1 MTISSSVSS
10 STLNGNGAATYFPF
24 SFTVWDASQLRVY
37 VTAPGGSAVES
48 TNWTATLTG
57 TGGTVKYPA
66 VGGTVLPAG
75 ATITILRNMPFT
87 QEIDLVQGVAFDP
100 VVIEVAL
107 DQLTATA
114 QQLREEATRSVKV
127 PPGSTTD
134 PSALIAQLQTDAE
147 NAATSAASAVA
158 SANEAA
164 ASAAAAQAA
173 SGGVKVSGNDTMYG
187 DLEAKLLAGTGVL
200 LSTQNDGASETRTVS
215 VDVGTSAG
223 KIPVL
228 DGGGKLATAIIPS
241 GISSVDPTARDI
253 AMMTSMI
260 VWRNSSRA
268 SGPIPSGFLNTFQT
282 DELATKTNA
291 TYDAMNKLYV
301 NQTQATAGPS
311 ALSGTASY
319 SAAATVID
327 RSFSIPNSSTV
338 TYVGVHSSVVFSGKI
353 KIALYVSAGVYNIV
367 VSQSISHTGSG
378 LEWFALTV
386 PYVVPS
392 SGVYNVGVYYNFTGT
407 NVQTVNVSRATVTS
421 DATGDG
427 VSLTE
432 SSGSVL
438 PVGVKYTGA
447 ALNMILVPA
456 AITIATPKSVALNI
470 EHIPLVTVT
479 LNTDLIAEASID
491 GGTTWAT
498 GQLVKLCDMDATAGS
513 QLLSATIDVSA
524 QTGSSVKWRI
534 TTANTK
540 AQSVRCVGIIKAA

>member
-1 MTISSSVSS
+1 MSPTSKPVLPNYTQNAAAYPTNIDAAINAMAGPGFAFAPSAQDTPNMTVRVEAGAVLNG
-10 STLNGNGAATYFPF
+10 STLTEISAQSTASIAAPTTNPRI
-24 SFTVWDASQLRVY
+24 DRVVY
-37 VTAPGGSAVES
+37 DK
-48 TNWTATLTG
+48 LTG
-57 TGGTVKYPA
+57 AVSVVTGTPA
-66 VGGTVLPAG
+66 A
-75 ATITILRNMPFT
+75 
-87 QEIDLVQGVAFDP
+87 
-100 VVIEVAL
+100 
-107 DQLTATA
+107 
-114 QQLREEATRSVKV
+114 S
-127 PPGSTTD
+127 
-134 PSALIAQLQTDAE
+134 PSAPAIP
-147 NAATSAASAVA
+147 
-158 SANEAA
+158 
-164 ASAAAAQAA
+164 
-173 SGGVKVSGNDTMYG
+173 
-187 DLEAKLLAGTGVL
+187 TGKMPCARVL
-200 LSTQNDGASETRTVS
+200 LS
-215 VDVGTSAG
+215 VGQTAITNAAITDERVAG
-223 KIPVL
+223 SGVTIDTDPAMAANSDTLVPSQKAVKTAIVA
-228 DGGGKLATAIIPS
+228 ATASPA
-241 GISSVDPTARDI
+241 DALARDI

-260 VWRNSSRA
+260 VWRNSAKA

-311 ALSGTASY
+311 ALSGTALY
-319 SAAATVID
+319 TAAATVID
-327 RSFSIPNSSTV
+327 RSFSIPNSTTV
-338 TYVGVHSSVVFSGKI
+338 TYIVVHSSVAFSGKI